1 MPLRLAAAGVELA
14 IDQRVVVLFD
24 AAIYPV
30 ARSALPDRVDVARP
44 TLALV
49 LIDSLFGRHDSGGRA
64 AQGRHLCQ
72 TAQLVELLLVLAVT
86 GFPLGVRAGQQRVS
100 QRAIEVGVDLLAISI
115 SALTDAGMLV
125 ILVSSISS
133 VSFIAK

>member
-14 IDQRVVVLFD
+14 IDQRVVVLLA

-49 LIDSLFGRHDSGGRA
+49 LIDSLFGRHDGGGRA

-72 TAQLVELLLVLAVT
+72 TAQLVEQLLVLAVT

-100 QRAIEVGVDLLAISI
+100 
-115 SALTDAGMLV
+115 
-125 ILVSSISS
+125 
-133 VSFIAK
+133 